1 MHFCNNCDNML
12 YIRLLEEES
21 DSLVYYCRNCG
32 EIINT
37 ISKENICVLQTDIVI
52 KEKAYLHEIN
62 EYTKLDPTLPRTNN
76 IRCPNQ
82 SCPSNKTSIESA
94 KSVEDIESAKSVE
107 DTESAKSVESIE
119 DIEKAKND
127 VIYLRYDDINMKY
140 IYICTLCDKIWKT
153 SEQ

>member
-1 MHFCNNCDNML
+1 MHFCNNCENML

-21 DSLVYYCRNCG
+21 DSLIYYCRNCG
-32 EIINT
+32 KTDDEIT
-37 ISKENICVLQTDIVI
+37 KENICVLQTDIVL

-76 IRCPNQ
+76 IKCPNQ
-82 SCPSNKTSIESA
+82 SCSSNHSTSLTDQPTSIDEEPP
-94 KSVEDIESAKSVE
+94 V
-107 DTESAKSVESIE
+107 
-119 DIEKAKND
+119 KND
-127 VIYLRYDDINMKY
+127 VIYLRYDDVNMKY